1 MKAILTAAGAVL
13 LLFACGSQPA
23 TPPAA
28 AEVMPRAE
36 SLVQPTYPES
46 ARKAGIEG
54 TAVVEVTISTDGT
67 VLGCSLATSSGN
79 DLLDKAAVGAAQT
92 SRFAPGTKDGKPVVM
107 KVKVPF
113 RFKLGD
119 SHSAK
124 RSDTQD
130 VLGMA
135 GRYEPVMPAMEV

>member
-1 MKAILTAAGAVL
+1 MKAILTAMSAGIL
-13 LLFACGSQPA
+13 LLACGSQPA
-23 TPPAA
+23 TPA

-54 TAVVEVTISTDGT
+54 TAVVQVTVSADGA

-79 DLLDKAAVGAAQT
+79 DLLDAAAIGAAQT
-92 SRFAPGTKDGKPVVM
+92 SRFAPGTKNGKAVVM

-113 RFKLGD
+113 RFKLADKQSSRMG
-119 SHSAK
+119 AP
-124 RSDTQD
+124 D
-130 VLGMA
+130 VRGVA
-135 GRYEPVMPAMEV
+135 RQYEPVIPAMEV